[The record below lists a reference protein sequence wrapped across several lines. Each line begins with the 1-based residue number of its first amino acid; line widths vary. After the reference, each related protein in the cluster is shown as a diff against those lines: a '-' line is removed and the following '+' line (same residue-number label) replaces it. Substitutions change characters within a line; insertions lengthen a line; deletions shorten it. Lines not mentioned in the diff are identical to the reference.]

1 MVRRLPLLLLLA
13 FLLAVPVRGEGE
25 REALEEALGVNAVE
39 EAASALEDADPG
51 SLEEFDVS
59 AALPE
64 IFSRLP
70 VGGLVREAAR
80 EAAGV
85 LIILLCCAGADSVFS
100 LTEAQLGA
108 LDLAGTAAVC
118 LLLAGRQESLIS
130 RSFSAVSQ
138 ALDFGN
144 VLLPVLTASAAAS
157 GQAVSAGAKY
167 AAAALFLNI
176 LLNVLQL
183 LCAPVIRLYFAASAA
198 EAASGS
204 GAVTAGASFLR
215 WLVNTLL
222 TCLMLAFTLYVSL
235 TSLAAGSADAA
246 VLKTMKTAVGA
257 AVPVVGGI
265 AADAAGSVLAA
276 AGAIRASLGTYGIA
290 AVLGL
295 LLPPFLR
302 AGAGFVI
309 YRAAAALAAG
319 LAPGRLSVLA
329 RRCSDTLGLLL
340 ACLGAC
346 GLMLFFSIYAMM
358 GVWSG

>member
-1 MVRRLPLLLLLA
+1 MRRLFLLLLLSL
-13 FLLAVPVRGEGE
+13 LLAVPARGEGE
-25 REALEEALGVNAVE
+25 REALEEALGVEAVE
-39 EAASALEDADPG
+39 DAASALGDADPG
-51 SLEEFDVS
+51 SLRDFDFSSVLSETVS
-59 AALPE
+59 GFPG
-64 IFSRLP
+64 
-70 VGGLVREAAR
+70 GGLLREAAR

-85 LIILLCCAGADSVFS
+85 LLVLLCCAAVDSVFS
-100 LTEAQLGA
+100 LSETQLSA
-108 LDLAGTAAVC
+108 LNLAGAAAVI
-118 LLLAGRQESLIS
+118 LLLAGRQESLIAQG
-130 RSFSAVSQ
+130 FSAIDG

-144 VLLPVLTASAAAS
+144 VLLPMLTASSAAA

-167 AAAALFLNI
+167 AAAALFLNV
-176 LLNVLQL
+176 LMNALQL
-183 LCAPVIRLYFAASAA
+183 LCAPAIRLYFALSAA

-204 GAVTAGASFLR
+204 GAVTAGVNFLR
-215 WLVNTLL
+215 WLVTALL

-246 VLKTMKTAVGA
+246 VLKSVKTAVSA

-265 AADAAGSVLAA
+265 AADAAGSILAA

-290 AVLGL
+290 AVLAL

-319 LAPGRLSVLA
+319 LAPGRLSQLA
-329 RRCSDTLGLLL
+329 RRCSDAMGLLL
-340 ACLGAC
+340 GCLGAC